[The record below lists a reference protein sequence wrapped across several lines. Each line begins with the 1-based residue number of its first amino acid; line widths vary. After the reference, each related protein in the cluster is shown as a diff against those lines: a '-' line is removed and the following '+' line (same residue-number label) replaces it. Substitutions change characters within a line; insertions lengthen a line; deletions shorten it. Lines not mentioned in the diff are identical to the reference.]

1 MKGYGYILSP
11 SLRLITTSRRTD
23 SRSFLR
29 TGAGRRISMKAPT
42 YTPLSYSSREIRLV
56 TVQPSSEKSAPIEC
70 STTTVSLDQA
80 PKYYAL
86 SYCWGDLGIA
96 DRISLNHAEVPVIVG
111 SLTGTPTSHSLLV
124 GGSGSVAEADLSR

>member
-1 MKGYGYILSP
+1 MKP
-11 SLRLITTSRRTD
+11 
-23 SRSFLR
+23 
-29 TGAGRRISMKAPT
+29 PT

-96 DRISLNHAEVPVIVG
+96 DRISLNHAEVPVTENLG
-111 SLTGTPTSHSLLV
+111 
-124 GGSGSVAEADLSR
+124 VALRYFRTALADLRDKNQHVRL